1 MRYGS
6 ELGKRK
12 WGGHTIMRGIKE
24 IRPTPD
30 ILHEVSAWSD
40 LLVLAVSQTL
50 LYAQRLAPCQAFQ

>member
-6 ELGKRK
+6 ELGKK
-12 WGGHTIMRGIKE
+12 EWGGHTIMRGIKE

-40 LLVLAVSQTL
+40 LLLLALSQTL
-50 LYAQRLAPCQAFQ
+50 YAQL